1 MRPRHYSYT
10 PEAAATNSISL
21 SQAVVGAAALTQ
33 TGTYGANGFP
43 SELAWNI
50 TITSS
55 ADISGVDITIVYLD
69 AQLNQQTVTV
79 ACPNATTK
87 DAGIYATKIISVTT
101 SASASNI
108 LIGHT
113 NVGFAPWKLI
123 PSRGVSSTTGASIGI
138 DGTANITLQTTF
150 ANIAD
155 NAIFAGTFD
164 VFSHSYLAA
173 LTASAFD
180 TVDTREIGVRL
191 KFNSWSSGNV
201 RLDLSVSAKG

>member
-21 SQAVVGAAALTQ
+21 SQAVVGADALTQ
-33 TGTYGANGFP
+33 TGTYGVNGFQ

-55 ADISGVDITIVYLD
+55 ANISGVNLTIVYLD
-69 AQLNQQTVTV
+69 AQLNEQSIVV
-79 ACPNATTK
+79 AGPNATTK

-113 NVGFAPWKLI
+113 NVGFAPWKVI

-164 VFSHSYLAA
+164 VFSHSFLAA

>member
-55 ADISGVDITIVYLD
+55 ADISGVDITFVYLD
-69 AQLNQQTVTV
+69 AQLNQQSIVV
-79 ACPNATTK
+79 AGPNATTK

-113 NVGFAPWKLI
+113 NVGFAHWKVI

>member
-33 TGTYGANGFP
+33 TGTYGVNGFP

-55 ADISGVDITIVYLD
+55 ADISGVDITFVYLD

-79 ACPNATTK
+79 AGPNATTK

-113 NVGFAPWKLI
+113 NVGFAPWKVI

-191 KFNSWSSGNV
+191 
-201 RLDLSVSAKG
+201 

>member
-55 ADISGVDITIVYLD
+55 ANISGVNLTIVYLD

-113 NVGFAPWKLI
+113 NVGFAPWKVI

-155 NAIFAGTFD
+155 NAMFSGTFD

-180 TVDTREIGVRL
+180 TIDTREIGVRL

>member
-33 TGTYGANGFP
+33 TGTYGANGFT

-55 ADISGVDITIVYLD
+55 ANISGVDITFVYLD
-69 AQLNQQTVTV
+69 AQQNQQTLTV
-79 ACPNATTK
+79 AGPNTTTK
-87 DAGIYATKIISVTT
+87 DAGIYASKIISVTT

-108 LIGHT
+108 SIGHT
-113 NVGFAPWKLI
+113 NVGYAPWKVI

-191 KFNSWSSGNV
+191 KFNSWSSGAV

>member
-33 TGTYGANGFP
+33 TGTYGANGFT

-55 ADISGVDITIVYLD
+55 ADISGVDITFVYLD

-79 ACPNATTK
+79 AGPNTTTK
-87 DAGIYATKIISVTT
+87 DAGIYASKIISVTT

-108 LIGHT
+108 SIGHT
-113 NVGFAPWKLI
+113 NVGYAPWKVI
-123 PSRGVSSTTGASIGI
+123 PSRGVSSTTGAGIGI

-155 NAIFAGTFD
+155 NAIFAGTFN

-180 TVDTREIGVRL
+180 TIDTREIGVRL

>member
-55 ADISGVDITIVYLD
+55 ADISGVDITFVYLD

-79 ACPNATTK
+79 AGPNTTTK
-87 DAGIYATKIISVTT
+87 DAGIYASKIISVTT
-101 SASASNI
+101 SASATNI
-108 LIGHT
+108 SIGHT
-113 NVGFAPWKLI
+113 NVGYAPWKVI

>member
-1 MRPRHYSYT
+1 MRSRHYSYT

-55 ADISGVDITIVYLD
+55 ANISAVDLTIVYLD

-79 ACPNATTK
+79 AGPNTTTK
-87 DAGIYATKIISVTT
+87 DAGIYASKIISVTT

-108 LIGHT
+108 SIGHT
-113 NVGFAPWKLI
+113 NVGFAPWKVI

-164 VFSHSYLAA
+164 VFSHSFLAA

>member
-55 ADISGVDITIVYLD
+55 ANISGVDITFVYLD

-113 NVGFAPWKLI
+113 NVGFAPWKVI

>member
-55 ADISGVDITIVYLD
+55 ANISAVNLTIVYLD

-79 ACPNATTK
+79 AGPNTTTK

-113 NVGFAPWKLI
+113 NVGFAPWKVI

>member
-55 ADISGVDITIVYLD
+55 ANISGVNLTIVYLD
-69 AQLNQQTVTV
+69 AQLNQQSIVV
-79 ACPNATTK
+79 AGPNATTK

-113 NVGFAPWKLI
+113 NAGFAPWKLI

-180 TVDTREIGVRL
+180 TIDTREIGVRL

>member
-55 ADISGVDITIVYLD
+55 ADISAVNLTIVYLD
-69 AQLNQQTVTV
+69 AQLNQQSIVI
-79 ACPNATTK
+79 AGPNATTK

-101 SASASNI
+101 SAGASNI

-113 NVGFAPWKLI
+113 NVGFAPWKVI

-164 VFSHSYLAA
+164 VFSHSFLAA

>member
-55 ADISGVDITIVYLD
+55 ADISGVDITFVYLD

-79 ACPNATTK
+79 AGPNTTTK
-87 DAGIYATKIISVTT
+87 DAGIYASKIISVTT

-108 LIGHT
+108 SIGHT
-113 NVGFAPWKLI
+113 NVGYAPWKVI

-180 TVDTREIGVRL
+180 TIDTREIGVRL

>member
-55 ADISGVDITIVYLD
+55 ADISGVDITFVYLD

-79 ACPNATTK
+79 AGPNTTTK
-87 DAGIYATKIISVTT
+87 DAGIYASKIISVTT

-108 LIGHT
+108 SIGHT
-113 NVGFAPWKLI
+113 NVGYAPWKVI

>member
-33 TGTYGANGFP
+33 TGTYGVNGFP

-55 ADISGVDITIVYLD
+55 ADISGVNLTIVYLD
-69 AQLNQQTVTV
+69 AQLNEQSIVV
-79 ACPNATTK
+79 AGPNATTK

-113 NVGFAPWKLI
+113 NAGFAPWKLI
-123 PSRGVSSTTGASIGI
+123 PSRGVSGLNSASIGVA
-138 DGTANITLQTTF
+138 GTANVGLEVTV

-155 NAIFAGTFD
+155 NSVFAGTFD
-164 VFSHSYLAA
+164 YFNHVTLFSLTTSSYGVIE
-173 LTASAFD
+173 SRF
-180 TVDTREIGVRL
+180 IGCRL
-191 KFNSWSSGNV
+191 KINSWSSGNV

>member
-55 ADISGVDITIVYLD
+55 ANISGVNLTIVYLD
-69 AQLNQQTVTV
+69 AQLNQQSIVV
-79 ACPNATTK
+79 AGPNATTK

-108 LIGHT
+108 SIGHT
-113 NVGFAPWKLI
+113 NVGYAPWKVI

-180 TVDTREIGVRL
+180 TIDTREIGVRL

>member
-55 ADISGVDITIVYLD
+55 ADISGVDITFVYLD

-79 ACPNATTK
+79 AGPNTTTK

-113 NVGFAPWKLI
+113 NVGFAPWKVI

-164 VFSHSYLAA
+164 VFSHSFLAA

>member
-55 ADISGVDITIVYLD
+55 ADISGVNLTIVYLD
-69 AQLNQQTVTV
+69 AQLNQQSVVV
-79 ACPNATTK
+79 AGPNATTK

-113 NVGFAPWKLI
+113 NVGFAPWKVI

-191 KFNSWSSGNV
+191 KFNSWSSGAV

>member
-33 TGTYGANGFP
+33 TGTYGVNGFT

-55 ADISGVDITIVYLD
+55 ANISAVNLTIVYID
-69 AQLNQQTVTV
+69 AQLNQQSVVV
-79 ACPNATTK
+79 AGPNATTK

-113 NVGFAPWKLI
+113 NVGFGPWKLI

-180 TVDTREIGVRL
+180 TIDTREIGVRL

>member
-21 SQAVVGAAALTQ
+21 SQAVVGAAALRQ

-55 ADISGVDITIVYLD
+55 ADISGVDITFVYLD
-69 AQLNQQTVTV
+69 AQLNQQSIVI
-79 ACPNATTK
+79 AGPNATTK
-87 DAGIYATKIISVTT
+87 DAGIYAAKIISVTT

-113 NVGFAPWKLI
+113 NVGFAPWKVI

-164 VFSHSYLAA
+164 VFSHSFLAA

>member
-33 TGTYGANGFP
+33 TGTYGANGFT

-55 ADISGVDITIVYLD
+55 ANISGVDITFVYLD
-69 AQLNQQTVTV
+69 AQQNQQTLTV
-79 ACPNATTK
+79 AGPNTTTK
-87 DAGIYATKIISVTT
+87 DAGIYASKIISVTT

-108 LIGHT
+108 SIGHT
-113 NVGFAPWKLI
+113 NVGYAPWKVI

-180 TVDTREIGVRL
+180 TIDTREIGVRL

>member
-21 SQAVVGAAALTQ
+21 SQAVVGADALTQ

-43 SELAWNI
+43 SEFAWNI

-55 ADISGVDITIVYLD
+55 ADISAVNLTIVYLD
-69 AQLNQQTVTV
+69 AQLNQQSIVV
-79 ACPNATTK
+79 AGPNATTK
-87 DAGIYATKIISVTT
+87 DAGIYAAKIISVTT

-113 NVGFAPWKLI
+113 NAGFAPWKAI

-164 VFSHSYLAA
+164 VFSHSLFF
-173 LTASAFD
+173 LF
-180 TVDTREIGVRL
+180 
-191 KFNSWSSGNV
+191 
-201 RLDLSVSAKG
+201 

>member
-33 TGTYGANGFP
+33 TGTYGVNGFP

-55 ADISGVDITIVYLD
+55 ADISAVNLTIVYLD
-69 AQLNQQTVTV
+69 AQLNQQSIVV
-79 ACPNATTK
+79 AGPNATTK
-87 DAGIYATKIISVTT
+87 DAGIYAIKIISVTT

-113 NVGFAPWKLI
+113 NVGFAPWKVI

-180 TVDTREIGVRL
+180 TIDTREIGVRL
-191 KFNSWSSGNV
+191 KVNSWSSGNV

>member
-55 ADISGVDITIVYLD
+55 ANISTVDITIVYLD
-69 AQLNQQTVTV
+69 AQLNQQSIVV
-79 ACPNATTK
+79 AGPNATTK
-87 DAGIYATKIISVTT
+87 NAGIYATKIISVTT

-113 NVGFAPWKLI
+113 NVGFAPWKAI

-164 VFSHSYLAA
+164 VFSHSYLAN

>member
-33 TGTYGANGFP
+33 TGTYGANGFT

-55 ADISGVDITIVYLD
+55 ADISGVDITFVYLD

-79 ACPNATTK
+79 AGPNATTK

-113 NVGFAPWKLI
+113 NVGFAPWKVI

-180 TVDTREIGVRL
+180 TIDTREIGVRL

>member
-55 ADISGVDITIVYLD
+55 ADISGVDITFVYLD

-79 ACPNATTK
+79 AGPNATTK

-113 NVGFAPWKLI
+113 NVGFAPWKVI

-164 VFSHSYLAA
+164 VFSHSYLAN

>member
-33 TGTYGANGFP
+33 TGTYGANGFT

-55 ADISGVDITIVYLD
+55 ADISGVDITFVYLD
-69 AQLNQQTVTV
+69 AQQNQQTVTV
-79 ACPNATTK
+79 AGPNTTTK
-87 DAGIYATKIISVTT
+87 DAGIYASKIISVTT

-108 LIGHT
+108 SIGHT
-113 NVGFAPWKLI
+113 NVGYAPWKVI

-180 TVDTREIGVRL
+180 TIDTREIGVRL

>member
-21 SQAVVGAAALTQ
+21 SQAVVGAADLTQ

-55 ADISGVDITIVYLD
+55 ADISAVNLTIVYLD
-69 AQLNQQTVTV
+69 AQLNQQSIVV
-79 ACPNATTK
+79 AGPNATTK
-87 DAGIYATKIISVTT
+87 DAGIYAAKIISVTT

-113 NVGFAPWKLI
+113 NVGFAPWKVI

>member
-33 TGTYGANGFP
+33 TGTYGVNGFT

-55 ADISGVDITIVYLD
+55 ADISGVDITFVYLD
-69 AQLNQQTVTV
+69 AQLNQQSIVV
-79 ACPNATTK
+79 AGPNTTTK

-113 NVGFAPWKLI
+113 NVGFAPWKVI

-164 VFSHSYLAA
+164 VFSHSYLAN

>member
-55 ADISGVDITIVYLD
+55 ANISGVNLTIVYLD
-69 AQLNQQTVTV
+69 AQLNQQSIVV
-79 ACPNATTK
+79 AGPNATTK

-108 LIGHT
+108 SIGHT
-113 NVGFAPWKLI
+113 NVGYAPWKVI

>member
-55 ADISGVDITIVYLD
+55 ANISGVNLTIVYLD

-113 NVGFAPWKLI
+113 NVGFAPWKVI

-180 TVDTREIGVRL
+180 TIDTREIGVRL

>member
-55 ADISGVDITIVYLD
+55 ADISGVDITFVYLD
-69 AQLNQQTVTV
+69 AQLNQQSIVV
-79 ACPNATTK
+79 AGPNATTK

-101 SASASNI
+101 DASASNI

-113 NVGFAPWKLI
+113 NVGFAPWKVI

>member
-33 TGTYGANGFP
+33 TGTYGVNGFT
-43 SELAWNI
+43 SGIAWNI

-55 ADISGVDITIVYLD
+55 ADISAVNVTIVYLD

-79 ACPNATTK
+79 AGPNTTTK

-113 NVGFAPWKLI
+113 NVGFAPWKVI

>member
-33 TGTYGANGFP
+33 TGTYGANGFT

-55 ADISGVDITIVYLD
+55 ANISGVDITFVYLD
-69 AQLNQQTVTV
+69 AQQNRQTLTV
-79 ACPNATTK
+79 AGPNTTTK
-87 DAGIYATKIISVTT
+87 DAGIYASKIISVTT

-108 LIGHT
+108 SIGHT
-113 NVGFAPWKLI
+113 NVGYAPWKVI

-180 TVDTREIGVRL
+180 TIDTREIGVRL

>member
-55 ADISGVDITIVYLD
+55 ADISGVDITFVYLD

-79 ACPNATTK
+79 AGPNTTTK

-108 LIGHT
+108 SIGHT

-123 PSRGVSSTTGASIGI
+123 PSRGVSSATGASIGI

>member
-55 ADISGVDITIVYLD
+55 ADISGVDITFVYLD

-79 ACPNATTK
+79 AGPNATTK

-113 NVGFAPWKLI
+113 NVGYAPWKVI

-180 TVDTREIGVRL
+180 TVDAREIGVRL

>member
-33 TGTYGANGFP
+33 TGTYGANGFT

-55 ADISGVDITIVYLD
+55 ANISGVNLTIVYLD
-69 AQLNQQTVTV
+69 AQLNQQSIVV
-79 ACPNATTK
+79 AGPNATTK
-87 DAGIYATKIISVTT
+87 DAGIYASKIISVTT

-108 LIGHT
+108 SIGHT
-113 NVGFAPWKLI
+113 NVGYAPWKVI

-180 TVDTREIGVRL
+180 TIDTREIGVRL

>member
-55 ADISGVDITIVYLD
+55 ADISGVDITFVYLD

-79 ACPNATTK
+79 AGPNTTTK
-87 DAGIYATKIISVTT
+87 DAGIYASKIISVTT

-108 LIGHT
+108 SIGHT
-113 NVGFAPWKLI
+113 NVGYAPWKVI

-164 VFSHSYLAA
+164 VFSHSFLAA